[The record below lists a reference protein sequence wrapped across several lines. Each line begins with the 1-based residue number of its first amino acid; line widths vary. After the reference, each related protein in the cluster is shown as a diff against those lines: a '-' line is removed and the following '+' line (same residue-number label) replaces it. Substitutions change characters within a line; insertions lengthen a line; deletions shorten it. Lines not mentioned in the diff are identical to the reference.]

1 MASLARQ
8 SEARKRKVKEL
19 LEQCAE
25 QRDKRDKPSSGPQPP
40 PPEPSL
46 APRLDSLNSI
56 PPAAIPVSQPSPGVD
71 NSLIER
77 LSMLEEAVASLRQGA
92 TGGVEVVAIQRCDAL
107 EARMGL
113 VQEALDEIVGRL
125 LSLNGDLS
133 GVRDHLR
140 KLEAGL
146 DGLQSRASGWQAA
159 ATGVDEDYRRMSE
172 VVESFSG
179 ELRQLQERLE
189 AGEQRRTAHDT
200 NVEGELSNLAQRFS
214 KVESGLLWTIDM
226 VQSSEHGAG
235 RLASLR
241 ERVREIELGFQQ
253 ILQTL
258 DSIQR
263 PSDSE
268 DSPVGRQST
277 ASVLASLSKLVNGL
291 RGAQPE
297 RHLATSSDRTAG
309 VHSHD

>member
-1 MASLARQ
+1 
-8 SEARKRKVKEL
+8 
-19 LEQCAE
+19 
-25 QRDKRDKPSSGPQPP
+25 
-40 PPEPSL
+40 
-46 APRLDSLNSI
+46 
-56 PPAAIPVSQPSPGVD
+56 
-71 NSLIER
+71 
-77 LSMLEEAVASLRQGA
+77 MLEEAVASLRQGA